1 VDSNKLKWI
10 SKYVSRPLFV
20 VFFLILLVFIF
31 YPKFFVDNG
40 IDVKKTATGMIIFF
54 CVKGTITSYMMYR
67 SFVFLRNKKRAKK
80 ELENEKEI
88 L

>member
-1 VDSNKLKWI
+1 MVDSNKLKLI

-20 VFFLILLVFIF
+20 IFFLILLVFIF
-31 YPKFFVDNG
+31 YPKFFVEHG

-67 SFVFLRNKKRAKK
+67 SFIFLRNKKREKK
-80 ELENEKEI
+80 ELDKNKE
-88 L
+88 